1 MKESGKPTGDTSI
14 SRRTVLASATLIPL
28 AAITAAPQ
36 RAAAQAPATALTVE
50 QRKTVDAFVDRL
62 IPKDEL
68 GPGAAECGVGE
79 YIDRC
84 LADYL
89 AAEKPLF
96 LEGLANLEVF
106 ALRTQGSAF
115 SSLSPE
121 KRDAVLVAIDDNQ
134 APNLRGF
141 FNRVRRL
148 TLEGMFGDPVYG
160 GNKNFAGWD
169 LIRYPGAKL
178 AAGPEDQSMK
188 TPPKP
193 YRKELYGTGARRED
207 HSGENNSGEKHGH

>member
-1 MKESGKPTGDTSI
+1 MKDTSI
-14 SRRTVLASATLIPL
+14 TRRTVLAGATLVPL
-28 AAITAAPQ
+28 AAIR
-36 RAAAQAPATALTVE
+36 RAEAQSPAPAPAPAMNTD
-50 QRKTVDAFVDRL
+50 QRKILDAFIDRL

-68 GPGAAECGVGE
+68 GPGAVECGVGD

-89 AAEKPLF
+89 AVEKPLF
-96 LEGLANLEVF
+96 LDGLANLDVF
-106 ALRTQGSAF
+106 ALRTQAVAF
-115 SSLSPE
+115 ASLTAD
-121 KRDAVLVAIDDNQ
+121 KQDAVLTAIDNNQ

-178 AAGPEDQSMK
+178 TVGPEDQSMK

-193 YRKELYGTGARRED
+193 FRKELFGAGGIMAD
-207 HSGENNSGEKHGH
+207 GHMGENHGH

>member
-1 MKESGKPTGDTSI
+1 MKETPI

-28 AAITAAPQ
+28 AAIR
-36 RAAAQAPATALTVE
+36 RAEAQQPATALAPPTTPAMNGD
-50 QRKTVDAFVDRL
+50 QRKILDALIDRI

-68 GPGAAECGVGE
+68 GPGAVECGVGD

-89 AAEKPLF
+89 AAERPLF
-96 LEGLANLEVF
+96 LDGLANLDVF
-106 ALRTQGSAF
+106 ALRTQGIAF
-115 SSLSPE
+115 ASLTSD
-121 KRDAVLVAIDDNQ
+121 KQDAVLTAIDNNQ

-178 AAGPEDQSMK
+178 AVGPEDQSMK

-193 YRKELYGTGARRED
+193 FRKELFGPGAMA
-207 HSGENNSGEKHGH
+207 GNHGH